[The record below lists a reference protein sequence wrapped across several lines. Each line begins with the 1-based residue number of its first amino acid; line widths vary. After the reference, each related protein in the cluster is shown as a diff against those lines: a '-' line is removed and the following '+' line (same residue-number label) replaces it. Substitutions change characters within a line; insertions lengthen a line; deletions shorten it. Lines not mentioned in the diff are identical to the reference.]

1 MSRAYQLLDYGVRER
16 VEQRWPSVWSLL
28 GLGRWYVLREN
39 YRSSH
44 ERNSMN
50 LVLEDV
56 EFEVADEASEGDLK
70 EVPIY
75 MLKGQHS

>member
-1 MSRAYQLLDYGVRER
+1 M
-16 VEQRWPSVWSLL
+16 
-28 GLGRWYVLREN
+28 LREN

-44 ERNSMN
+44 ERNSLN

-56 EFEVADEASEGDLK
+56 EFEVADEASKGDLK
-70 EVPIY
+70 QMPIY